1 MALARFRG
9 RFRDAPGRAGRRRRS
24 RSHPGA
30 PPASDAPAPADRRQ
44 RRRRYI
50 SVGLGASLLA
60 VIFGVALFGY
70 YREFYRPP
78 RIWAGSVNNVEFNM
92 GDLVQRIRVL
102 QGVNRYQGGRVDLS
116 TVPFEYL
123 QNLINAE
130 ILRQEA
136 PRLGIQ
142 PTDELIDAALRRQ
155 FQPDAPEGQET
166 DPGQLDQEFQNNYQ
180 TFLTAT
186 GLTDGEYRVIL
197 EEDLTRAGLAATL
210 AQEVASPQPQV
221 EVRWIRL
228 PIDPAETGS
237 GDLQPDQVA
246 QRLEVEDFAAVARE
260 VSRSAGYADP
270 TGYVGWVP
278 KGAFPNLDPLLYGDA
293 ELGTA
298 ALKPGETSRPF
309 YARDGIFIVEVLS
322 GPEERELND
331 RIGIKLTLELA
342 NGWQDA
348 ALQQGTANGTVKMNF
363 NSRLYDWVAD
373 QVQLT
378 APRLPATSAQPVV
391 R

>member
-1 MALARFRG
+1 MAFARLGG
-9 RFRDAPGRAGRRRRS
+9 RFRDAPGRAGRRRRLRS
-24 RSHPGA
+24 RDA
-30 PPASDAPAPADRRQ
+30 PPSDTPAPAERRE
-44 RRRRYI
+44 RRRRYLSI
-50 SVGLGASLLA
+50 GIGAFLLA
-60 VIFGVALFGY
+60 VIFGVTLFGY

-78 RIWAGSVNNVEFNM
+78 RIWAGSVNDVEFTM

-123 QNLINAE
+123 QNLVNAE

-136 PRLGIQ
+136 PGLGIK
-142 PTDELIDAALRRQ
+142 PSAEIIDAALRRQ
-155 FQPDAPEGQET
+155 FQPEDTEGQEV
-166 DPGQLDQEFQNNYQ
+166 DPGQLEREFQNNYQ

-197 EEDLTRAGLAATL
+197 EEDLTRAGLAAML
-210 AQEVASPQPQV
+210 AQEIESPLEQV

-228 PIDPAETGS
+228 PIGPSETGAS
-237 GDLQPDQVA
+237 DLQPDQVA
-246 QRLEVEDFAAVARE
+246 QRLEVEDFATVARE

-270 TGYVGWVP
+270 SGYVGWVP
-278 KGAFPNLDPLLYGDA
+278 KGAFPNLDPLLYGD
-293 ELGTA
+293 EDLGTA
-298 ALKPGETSRPF
+298 ALSPGEISSPY
-309 YARDGIFIVEVLS
+309 YARDGIFIVQTLA
-322 GPEERELND
+322 GPEQRELGD

-342 NGWQDA
+342 DGWQDQ
-348 ALQQGTANGTVKMNF
+348 ALQNGTADGTVRMNF

-373 QVQLT
+373 QVQIT
-378 APRLPATSAQPVV
+378 APRVPADSRQPVV

>member
-1 MALARFRG
+1 MALSRFSG

-24 RSHPGA
+24 RAHPGDA
-30 PPASDAPAPADRRQ
+30 PSSDASPPAERRE
-44 RRRRYI
+44 RRRRYLSI
-50 SVGLGASLLA
+50 GIGAFLLV
-60 VIFGVALFGY
+60 VIAGVTLFGY

-78 RIWAGSVNNVEFNM
+78 RVWAGSVNNVEFSM

-136 PRLGIQ
+136 PGLGIK
-142 PTDELIDAALRRQ
+142 PTDELIDAGLRRQ

-166 DPGQLDQEFQNNYQ
+166 DPGQLDREFQNNYQ

-197 EEDLTRAGLAATL
+197 EEELTRAGLAASL
-210 AQEVASPQPQV
+210 AQEIESPQPQV

-228 PIDPAETGS
+228 PIDPSETGS
-237 GDLQPDQVA
+237 ADLPPDQVA
-246 QRLEVEDFAAVARE
+246 QRLEVEDFATVARE
-260 VSRSAGYADP
+260 VSRSAGYADSS
-270 TGYVGWVP
+270 GYVGWVP
-278 KGAFPNLDPLLYGDA
+278 AGAFPNLDPLLYGDA
-293 ELGTA
+293 ELGAA
-298 ALKPGETSRPF
+298 ALSPGEISRPF
-309 YARDGIFIVEVLS
+309 YARDGIFIVEVLA

-331 RIGIKLTLELA
+331 RMAIKLTLELA

-348 ALQQGTANGTVKMNF
+348 ALQEGTANGTVKMNF

-378 APRLPATSAQPVV
+378 APRLPATSGQPV

>member
-1 MALARFRG
+1 MALARLGG
-9 RFRDAPGRAGRRRRS
+9 RFRGAPGRAGRRRRL
-24 RSHPGA
+24 RSGEA
-30 PPASDAPAPADRRQ
+30 PPSDAPGPAERQ
-44 RRRRYI
+44 ERRRRYM
-50 SVGLGASLLA
+50 SVGIGAFLLA
-60 VIFGVALFGY
+60 VIFGVTLFGY

-78 RIWAGSVNNVEFNM
+78 RIWAGSVNDVEFTM

-136 PRLGIQ
+136 PGLGIK
-142 PTDELIDAALRRQ
+142 PSGEVIDAALRRQ
-155 FQPDAPEGQET
+155 FQPRDTEGQEV
-166 DPGQLDQEFQNNYQ
+166 DPGQLEREFANNYQ

-186 GLTDGEYRVIL
+186 GLADGEYRVIL
-197 EEDLTRAGLAATL
+197 EEELTRAGLAAML
-210 AQEVASPQPQV
+210 AQGIESPAAQV

-228 PIDPAETGS
+228 PIDPAEAGGS
-237 GDLQPDQVA
+237 DLQPEQVA
-246 QRLEVEDFAAVARE
+246 RRLEVEDFETVARE

-270 TGYVGWVP
+270 SGYVGWVP
-278 KGAFPNLDPLLYGDA
+278 EGAFPNLDPLLYGDA

-298 ALKPGETSRPF
+298 ALAPGEISSPY
-309 YARDGIFIVEVLS
+309 YARDGIFIVQTLA
-322 GPEERELND
+322 GPEERELED
-331 RIGIKLTLELA
+331 RIGLKLTLELA

-348 ALQQGTANGTVKMNF
+348 ALQDGTADGTVRMNF

-373 QVQLT
+373 QVQIT
-378 APRLPATSAQPVV
+378 APRVPVTSRQPVV